1 VAGEAA
7 DEALDCALRALEHRD
22 RTQLEIERHLRARGF
37 SDAESALALAALR
50 RTGLVDDERFAQS
63 RAASLADR
71 GAGDALVRARL
82 SEAGVTKDDADE
94 AIATLESEA
103 VRARRIVATRG
114 PSAKTARYLYG
125 KGFSEEVVSGAVADG
140 ADGELG

>member
-1 VAGEAA
+1 M
-7 DEALDCALRALEHRD
+7 
-22 RTQLEIERHLRARGF
+22 
-37 SDAESALALAALR
+37 
-50 RTGLVDDERFAQS
+50 DDERFAQS
-63 RAASLADR
+63 RAASLASR

-82 SEAGVTKDDADE
+82 AEAGIAKDDADE

-114 PSAKTARYLYG
+114 ASTKTARYLYG